1 MTAART
7 SLPSGLRRIPAG
19 VIPALAFL
27 VIFFVV
33 PFVVLLYYSLLPTT
47 AGRVT
52 GGPSLDGYV
61 RLLTQPFTH
70 YLFGRTIGLAA
81 VVTAVCVVLGYP
93 VAYLYTRAQSR
104 ILRTAVLA
112 SVITPL
118 LTSSLVLAFGWIVIL
133 GRQGVLNDLLI
144 GMGVLKEPIGILFT
158 LQAAFIG
165 LVQVHLPFMIV
176 PLIATLQAIPRD
188 QEDAAADLGA
198 SRWSIFWRITLPQ
211 SLPGI
216 SAGASLVFVLA
227 YTAFTV
233 PTLLGGASLQIVSLY
248 IWNNVRLLTW
258 STAAEVAS
266 LLLITSLAVIVALN
280 AVTKRLSRWQ
290 HLQD

>member
-1 MTAART
+1 MQKSFT
-7 SLPSGLRRIPAG
+7 LRSWRFPVG
-19 VIPALAFL
+19 VIPAVLFL
-27 VIFFVV
+27 VVFFLV
-33 PFVVLLYYSLLPTT
+33 PFAVLLYYSLLPSQ

-52 GGPSLDGYV
+52 GGPSFAGYL
-61 RLLTQPFTH
+61 RLLADPFTY
-70 YLFGRTIGLAA
+70 YLFGRTLGLAA
-81 VVTAVCVVLGYP
+81 AVTAVCAILGYP
-93 VAYLYTRAQSR
+93 VAFLYTRLSSR

-133 GRQGVLNDLLI
+133 GRQGVLNDFLI
-144 GMGVLKEPIGILFT
+144 GIGVLKEPVSILFT
-158 LQAAFIG
+158 LQAAFVG

-188 QEDAAADLGA
+188 LEDAAADLGA
-198 SRWSIFWRITLPQ
+198 SRWAIFWRITLPQ

-248 IWNNVRLLTW
+248 IWNNVRSLTW

-280 AVTKRLSRWQ
+280 TVTKRLSRWQ